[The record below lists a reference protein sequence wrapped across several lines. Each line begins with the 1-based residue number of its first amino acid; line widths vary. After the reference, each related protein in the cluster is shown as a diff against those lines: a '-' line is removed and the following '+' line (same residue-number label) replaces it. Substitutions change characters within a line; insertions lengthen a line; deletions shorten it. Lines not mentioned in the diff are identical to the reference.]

1 MKKTIV
7 FLVLAL
13 VSGPLLAQSKRL
25 IPAGTAK
32 LTGEDPH
39 VPPPLQAVARFL
51 DLSPDQLQA
60 LLQLRQETEPTLA
73 DARRQVG
80 ELQAKLERSLHEE
93 EAGAD
98 ELGNLLLRLHEARQH
113 VGYVHRS
120 FVESFSKT
128 LSEEQRRRLRSVFQA
143 AEMQRI
149 LPVFKQVGLLP

>member
-13 VSGPLLAQSKRL
+13 VFGPLLAQSKRL

-39 VPPPLQAVARFL
+39 VPPPFKAVARFL

-60 LLQLRQETEPTLA
+60 LLQLRQEAEPSLA
-73 DARRQVG
+73 EARRQVG
-80 ELQAKLERSLHEE
+80 DLQARLERSLHDE
-93 EAGAD
+93 EAGAE
-98 ELGNLLLRLHEARQH
+98 ELGNLMLGLHEARQR
-113 VGYVHRS
+113 VGHVHRS

-128 LSEEQRRRLRSVFQA
+128 LGEEQRHRLHSVFQA
-143 AEMQRI
+143 AKMQKI

>member
-1 MKKTIV
+1 MKKTTV

-25 IPAGTAK
+25 IPGGSAK

-39 VPPPLQAVARFL
+39 LPAPFRAVARFL
-51 DLSPDQLQA
+51 DLSPGQLQA

-80 ELQAKLERSLHEE
+80 ELQGRLERLHGE
-93 EAGAD
+93 EAGAE
-98 ELGNLLLRLHEARQH
+98 ELGNLLLRLHEARQQ

-120 FVESFSKT
+120 FVESFRKT
-128 LSEEQRRRLRSVFQA
+128 LGEEQRRRLHSVFQA

>member
-1 MKKTIV
+1 MYPLRFKRSPAFWIFPQINYRLCCNSDKKQNQP
-7 FLVLAL
+7 
-13 VSGPLLAQSKRL
+13 S
-25 IPAGTAK
+25 
-32 LTGEDPH
+32 LTP
-39 VPPPLQAVARFL
+39 VAR
-51 DLSPDQLQA
+51 SESYRP
-60 LLQLRQETEPTLA
+60 R
-73 DARRQVG
+73 
-80 ELQAKLERSLHEE
+80 LERSLHEE